1 MIYCAVVRLLGAG
14 CVSTLFVGLSQFFLL
29 SDPCPDKTPCLL
41 SKLHDP
47 YEWMRIYLIGFSTM
61 CLLGG
66 VLVLL
71 CLGDD
76 VKHALMWL
84 TGGRANEVVRWGRR
98 GRRRVPRGR
107 EGPAGGVGVN
117 GALNIPRAVRANN
130 VQFPPLVDPEAPAP
144 VAGGAGAGAGAGR
157 PAVRA
162 AADVPVTELTRR
174 MKAIQAAVQEFIAEA
189 ATGRW
194 EAAQI
199 GRLDTL
205 WDILVWPLFR
215 DLVLYT
221 TLLNIGTCRSGQ
233 RHDCLF
239 YSVLFC
245 STLLC
250 SRCPFLSLYIL

>member
-14 CVSTLFVGLSQFFLL
+14 CISTLFVGLAQFFLL
-29 SDPCPDKTPCLL
+29 SDTCPDKTPCLL
-41 SKLHDP
+41 SKLHNP

-61 CLLGG
+61 CLIGG

-98 GRRRVPRGR
+98 GRRRVPRGHA
-107 EGPAGGVGVN
+107 GPAGGVGVN
-117 GALNIPRAVRANN
+117 IPRAVRANQ
-130 VQFPPLVDPEAPAP
+130 VPFPPLVEP
-144 VAGGAGAGAGAGR
+144 VAAAGAGR

-194 EAAQI
+194 DAAQI

-205 WDILVWPLFR
+205 WDNLVWPLFR
-215 DLVLYT
+215 DLVLNT
-221 TLLNIGTCRSGQ
+221 TLLNIGTWRSGQ
-233 RHDCLF
+233 RHGRLSCPVLSCPVLSC
-239 YSVLFC
+239 SVLF
-245 STLLC
+245 SAV
-250 SRCPFLSLYIL
+250 LSFKQYLKSHQT